1 MSVLFKLIL
10 SLLRKYVLQTVST
23 VVPEPDG
30 KAGPANAVSVGWRFS
45 SLEGILTASIF
56 TGG

>member
-10 SLLRKYVLQTVST
+10 SLLRKYVQTVST